1 MGPEQLAEFVG
12 ATPDDAEYVASCW
25 AEAVE
30 AVNGF
35 IGTETARGKVPAGS
49 RDRCYLTAGSELF
62 HTRNAPQGVSQFASF
77 DGAPVRVR
85 VDPLVPVYP
94 LLKNHLVMGL

>member
-12 ATPDDAEYVASCW
+12 ATPDDAEYLASCW
-25 AEAVE
+25 SEAVE

-35 IGTETARGKVPAGS
+35 IGSDEARAKVPPATL
-49 RDRCYLTAGSELF
+49 DRCYLAAGSELF
-62 HTRNAPQGVSQFASF
+62 HTRNAPNGVSQFAAF

-94 LLKNHLVMGL
+94 LLRNHLVMGI